1 MKMII
6 IEVTL
11 IKMTIY
17 AIRCKTIKN
26 SVAPQ
31 DHPYHQN
38 QQIRTKPKLGR
49 GDDAGRDDDT
59 DDDDD
64 VDDADDNDDDDNKNR
79 ILYHAIVFHDRSA
92 ATFIGTLDFC

>member
-17 AIRCKTIKN
+17 AIRCKTIRS
-26 SVAPQ
+26 SVSPQ
-31 DHPYHQN
+31 DHPYFQN

-59 DDDDD
+59 DSDDDD
-64 VDDADDNDDDDNKNR
+64 DDDDDDDNKNR

>member
-11 IKMTIY
+11 IKITIY
-17 AIRCKTIKN
+17 AIRCKTIRS
-26 SVAPQ
+26 SVSPQ
-31 DHPYHQN
+31 DHPYLQN

-49 GDDAGRDDDT
+49 GDDAGCDDDT
-59 DDDDD
+59 DD
-64 VDDADDNDDDDNKNR
+64 NDDDHNKNR
-79 ILYHAIVFHDRSA
+79 ILNHAIVFCDRSA

>member
-6 IEVTL
+6 IEETL
-11 IKMTIY
+11 IKITIY
-17 AIRCKTIKN
+17 AIRCKTIKS

-38 QQIRTKPKLGR
+38 HKIRTKPR
-49 GDDAGRDDDT
+49 GDDAGD
-59 DDDDD
+59 
-64 VDDADDNDDDDNKNR
+64 DDNDDDDNKNR
-79 ILYHAIVFHDRSA
+79 ILNHAIVFCDRSA

>member
-6 IEVTL
+6 IEMNM

-17 AIRCKTIKN
+17 AIRCKTIRS
-26 SVAPQ
+26 SVSPQ
-31 DHPYHQN
+31 DHPYFQN

-59 DDDDD
+59 YS
-64 VDDADDNDDDDNKNR
+64 DDDDNNNNR
-79 ILYHAIVFHDRSA
+79 ILNHAIVFHDRSA